1 MVQAELTVLGSDS
14 ELLARVVGELEP
26 LPAGMK

>member
-1 MVQAELTVLGSDS
+1 MGTGI
-14 ELLARVVGELEP
+14 EP